1 MGGGSIAGAVQSLK
15 MNRALIKKRKI
26 RTLSDVL
33 DQKSKTILNVKKTTP
48 RDMKI
53 IREKIKGYK
62 QKERIITGVALIFTG
77 LILYLSYVWIIQ

>member
-33 DQKSKTILNVKKTTP
+33 NQKSKTILNVKKTTP
-48 RDMKI
+48 RDMQI
-53 IREKIKGYK
+53 IRKK
-62 QKERIITGVALIFTG
+62 
-77 LILYLSYVWIIQ
+77 